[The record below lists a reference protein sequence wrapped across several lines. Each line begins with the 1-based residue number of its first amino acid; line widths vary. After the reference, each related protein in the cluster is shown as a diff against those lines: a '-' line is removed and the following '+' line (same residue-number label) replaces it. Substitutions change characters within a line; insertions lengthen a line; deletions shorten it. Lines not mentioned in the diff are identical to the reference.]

1 MKVSIE
7 KIDLSADP
15 RGFVFMA
22 LPSDRLTEQRSIHI
36 AVTQPG
42 CVRGNHYHR
51 MGTEVLIV
59 FGPGLVRLRDQSKM
73 EDIRVGNG
81 EVVRFILPAGVS
93 HALKNIGVQPTTLI
107 AFSTTAQIEDGSDT
121 VADVLIDP

>member
-7 KIDLSADP
+7 KIDLSADR

-22 LPSDRLTEQRSIHI
+22 LPGDRLTEQRNVHI

-42 CVRGNHYHR
+42 CVRGNHYHQS
-51 MGTEVLIV
+51 GTEVLIL
-59 FGPGLVRLRDQSKM
+59 FGPGLVRLRDQSKI
-73 EDIRVGNG
+73 EDITVAEG
-81 EVVRFILPAGVS
+81 EVVRFTLPPGVS
-93 HALKNIGVQPTTLI
+93 HALKNIGAQPTTLI
-107 AFSTTAQIEDGSDT
+107 AFSTAAQIEHRSET